1 MGALMKKPW
10 IVLFACLFP
19 MGPAWAV
26 DSLEVLSGKWTG
38 TGWALQAAGSE
49 RESVRCRVTGTYRKD
64 IDRLTLSGKCA
75 SPGRTGRIDA
85 YVEPL
90 DKPGRYTGRWSNPFG
105 AGSTMVNGIG
115 RDNTITFRYSVR
127 DPETEEKSN
136 GIMVWTISPDRFA
149 IASADAAAATPV
161 TLSEI
166 EFSR

>member
-1 MGALMKKPW
+1 MKKSLA
-10 IVLFACLFP
+10 VLLVCLAP
-19 MGPAWAV
+19 LDAAWAV

-38 TGWALQAAGSE
+38 SGWARQAAGSE

-75 SPGRTGRIDA
+75 SPGRTGRIDGF
-85 YVEPL
+85 VEPL
-90 DKPGRYTGRWSNPFG
+90 DRPGRFTGRWSNPFG
-105 AGSTMVNGIG
+105 AGSTMVNGVS

-127 DPETEEKSN
+127 DPKTEEKSN
-136 GIMVWTISPDRFA
+136 GIMLWTISPDRFV
-149 IASADAAAATPV
+149 IASADADTAPPA